1 MKRKSQEKS
10 SNMNADSKHRKRLS
24 LFGMIATMGL
34 MLGGAAEVYAQQGI
48 AQTLEDSFQLHGYV
62 ENQEIIRSENYVSD
76 YTVASIRNRIDLQ
89 PSGQIIRDA
98 TLPTVMG
105 VPLGSGLS
113 VGYFAEIRPGYEG
126 VYDLVTDRFG
136 NHTTGFS
143 GIGTSEFN
151 GTGQTAG
158 LSLLKAF
165 GYDPRRFKG
174 VVARTLL
181 FPEPISQNIKFINNV
196 NGIPTECWNCIN
208 VEQTVSN
215 LRFERDD
222 SNLIYYPAREAYLDF
237 RWDFFGSNLLRLG
250 KQQNVWGKADFFRL
264 QDIINPVDFGQ
275 HFFIEPFE
283 DTRIPQ
289 LAAWMQHRFGDVL
302 GLQDVA
308 GNLVWNFD
316 EFNPV
321 GLGVGGQPWAVNF
334 GDQKRAFAFSNG
346 LFDAGECDGSR
357 TPGVCNPNHVN
368 FGLYRERVPD
378 WRLSNSGVGMKWDF
392 QLPHPSIRFALTD
405 WWGAAQTPVF
415 VESQLQVLGDPA
427 HPGAISTGS
436 NFAASGVNCSKLATI
451 SSGFPGFFGPGGGN
465 TAIIATNARS
475 IHLAKGVNPRTFL
488 NDCTFGAG
496 TEIRYHK
503 DNTLGLSADYF
514 EPYTG
519 VIIRV
524 ESSWTHDALL
534 NDTDSLDWTTNNDI
548 LQYVVGIDRPHFI
561 RFLNPD
567 DSFFTS
573 FQVFETYYPGAH
585 SSNGGKDGLI
595 TGVNDFTFTAFTQ
608 THYYRDQI
616 IPLIFATFG
625 TEGTDSTIGGNTEW
639 LITDHWSATIGF
651 DAFLGKSHQHNV
663 GANAVF
669 QAGHTAPQDAPYSET
684 IFGPA
689 HMQAGGAQRNKDDEF
704 WTRIRYRF

>member
-1 MKRKSQEKS
+1 
-10 SNMNADSKHRKRLS
+10 
-24 LFGMIATMGL
+24 MIATMVL
-34 MLGGAAEVYAQQGI
+34 ILGVPIRASAQQGLS
-48 AQTLEDSFQLHGYV
+48 QTLEDTFQLHGYV
-62 ENQEIIRSENYVSD
+62 ENQEIIRNTNYVTD
-76 YTVASIRNRIDLQ
+76 YNVASIRNRIDLQ
-89 PSGQIIRDA
+89 PSGQIIENG

-105 VPLGSGLS
+105 VPLGTGLS
-113 VGYFAEIRPGYEG
+113 VSYFAEIRPGYEG
-126 VYDLVTDRFG
+126 AYDLVPDRFG

-143 GIGTSEFN
+143 GIGVSEFD

-158 LSLLKAF
+158 LALLQAF
-165 GYDPRRFKG
+165 GYHPKQFKG

-181 FPEPISQNIKFINNV
+181 FPEPISQNISDYRVV
-196 NGIPTECWNCIN
+196 NGVATSCWGCIN
-208 VEQTVSN
+208 ATQSVSN

-222 SNLIYYPAREAYLDF
+222 SNQYYYPDREAYLDF
-237 RWDFFGSNLLRLG
+237 RWDFFGSNLLRVG

-264 QDIINPVDFGQ
+264 QDIINPVDYGQ

-289 LAAWMQHRFGDVL
+289 LAAWLQHRFGDIL

-316 EFNPV
+316 TFNPV

-334 GDQKRAFAFSNG
+334 GDQKKAFAFDNS
-346 LFDAGECDGSR
+346 LFDAGLCSGSS

-368 FGLYRERVPD
+368 FGLASEKVPNWSLRND
-378 WRLSNSGVGMKWDF
+378 GVGAKWDF

-405 WWGAAQTPVF
+405 WYGIGQTPVF
-415 VESQLQVLGDPA
+415 VLSTLQVLGRPGGP
-427 HPGAISTGS
+427 PGAISTGS
-436 NFAASGVNCSKLATI
+436 NFPSSGVNCSKLATI
-451 SSGFPGFFGPGGGN
+451 SKGYPGFFGPGGGSIP
-465 TAIIATNARS
+465 IIATQGS
-475 IHLAKGVNPRTFL
+475 WIHLAKNVNPRTFL
-488 NDCTFGAG
+488 NDCTFGG
-496 TEIRYHK
+496 GNQIRYHK

-514 EPYTG
+514 EPFTG

-524 ESSWTHDALL
+524 ESSWTHNALL

-548 LQYVVGIDRPHFI
+548 MQYVVGFDRPHFI

-567 DSFFTS
+567 SSFFTS

-585 SSNGGKDGLI
+585 SSNSSKDGLI

-616 IPLIFATFG
+616 IPLIFAAFG
-625 TEGTDSTIGGNTEW
+625 TQATDATIGGNTEW
-639 LITDHWSATIGF
+639 LINDHWSASVGV
-651 DAFLGKSHQHNV
+651 DAFVGKSIQHNI
-663 GANAVF
+663 GPNAAF
-669 QAGHTAPQDAPYSET
+669 QAGHTAPQDAPYSES

-689 HMQAGGAQRNKDDEF
+689 AMQAGGAQRNKDDEF
-704 WTRIRYRF
+704 WTRLRYRF